1 MVFRV
6 IGNKLYQ
13 IKAKIQD
20 EDEFIKKNKTLK
32 LIKVALQELPVYS
45 GEEVDEVFYALDNDG
60 NIIIDTDRTSQ
71 RITEYKEERKQQ
83 YLDRLIDFCDKK
95 TQEIQDYLNGQKVT
109 EGLIM
114 RYEAKEAMAQAYL
127 KDGSF
132 KDELQVEA
140 DLKGVTVDDLAKLI
154 TTLAKEYKTKLNY
167 FYSLIE
173 AFRVKAKTLVLDY
186 KFNEFDSIIDEAAG
200 FGATTTANDIK
211 SLFDEIDSDNGE

>member
-1 MVFRV
+1 MIFRNV
-6 IGNKLYQ
+6 DSKLYR
-13 IKAKIQD
+13 IKTNIKD
-20 EDEFIKKNKTLK
+20 EDLFIKKNPTLN
-32 LIKVALQELPVYS
+32 LIKVSQGELPLYG
-45 GEEVDEVFYALDNDG
+45 GEEVDEVFYMLDIDS
-60 NIIIDTDRTSQ
+60 IIIDKERTDKRVQ
-71 RITEYKEERKQQ
+71 EYREEKKER
-83 YLDRLIDFCDKK
+83 YLAKLMDFCDKK

-140 DLKGVTVDDLAKLI
+140 DLKGVTVDELAKLI
-154 TTLAKEYKTKLNY
+154 TTLANEYKTKLNY

-173 AFRVKAKTLVLDY
+173 AFRVKAKTLVLNY
-186 KFNEFDSIIDEAAG
+186 KFNEFDSIIDEATA

-211 SLFDEIDSDNGE
+211 SLFDEIDSDNRE